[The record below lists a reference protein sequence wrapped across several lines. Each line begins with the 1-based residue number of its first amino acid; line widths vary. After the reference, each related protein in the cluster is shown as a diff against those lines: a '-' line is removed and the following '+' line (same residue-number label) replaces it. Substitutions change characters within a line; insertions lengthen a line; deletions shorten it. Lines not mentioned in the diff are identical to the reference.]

1 MTMKW
6 WEKTVEYYFIL
17 KYLGDSISIAPLDGH
32 EERGGDAI
40 LSSKHRWILIEF
52 KKDKKSLGAEQYKF
66 NNYSSAK
73 ERLSDSDSH
82 HFVVYGFI
90 NNQVN
95 PRKFAL
101 TGQTYFSEKRIE
113 SVTEM
118 LKKGKTKTEFLAYLD
133 KLMNLKKASDTSG
146 SGGLGLESYS
156 LVAGINS
163 KGEVAQCMSLY
174 DLGLGLEQVRQQ
186 ELTVDRGF
194 ER

>member
-1 MTMKW
+1 MKW

-17 KYLGDSISIAPLDGH
+17 KCLGDSISIAPLDGH

-52 KKDKKSLGAEQYKF
+52 KKDEPSLRSEQDKF

-73 ERLSDSDSH
+73 ERLSDRDSH
-82 HFVVYGFI
+82 HFIIYGFI
-90 NNQVN
+90 NNQEN

-101 TGQTYFSEKRIE
+101 TGQTFFSEKRIE
-113 SVTEM
+113 SVKEM
-118 LKKGKTKTEFLAYLD
+118 LKKGKTKKEFLAYLD
-133 KLMNLKKASDTSG
+133 ELINFKKVSDTSG

-163 KGEVAQCMSLY
+163 EGKVTQCMSLH
-174 DLGLGLEQVRQQ
+174 DLGLGPEPVREQDRSR
-186 ELTVDRGF
+186 DRGF
-194 ER
+194 GR